1 MPDEIHIEQLEL
13 SGHIGVPDAERAEP
27 QRLTVNLTLI
37 PQRALS
43 ELGDDLANTIDYFAV
58 SRAVQKLAAA
68 RPRKLIE
75 TLGEEIT
82 TLVLNEFPVARV
94 DLELRKFI
102 LPDTAYVA
110 IRLSRTA

>member
-1 MPDEIHIEQLEL
+1 MADEIHIEQLEL
-13 SGHIGVPDAERAEP
+13 SACIGVPDEERAEP
-27 QRLTVNLTLI
+27 QRLTVSLTLT
-37 PQRALS
+37 PRKGFA

-68 RPRKLIE
+68 HSRKLIE
-75 TLGEEIT
+75 TLGEEIAAGI
-82 TLVLNEFPVARV
+82 LSDFPVARV
-94 DLELRKFI
+94 DLELRKYI